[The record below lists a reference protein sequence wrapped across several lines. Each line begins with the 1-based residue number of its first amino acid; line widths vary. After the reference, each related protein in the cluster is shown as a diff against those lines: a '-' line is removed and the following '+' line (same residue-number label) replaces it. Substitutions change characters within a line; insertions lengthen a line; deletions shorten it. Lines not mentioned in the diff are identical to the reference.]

1 MNFIKFLFF
10 IGIIYLILR
19 FIGRYVFPFLIKRFV
34 NKAQKNFYSQQQ
46 AHNNNSQQDQKEGEV
61 NIKYNKQN
69 QSKSDKDKLGDY
81 VDFEEIKE
89 DNHSNK

>member
-10 IGIIYLILR
+10 VGIIYLIFR

-34 NKAQKNFYSQQQ
+34 KKAQKNFYSQHQ
-46 AHNNNSQQDQKEGEV
+46 NYNNSQQAQKEGEV
-61 NIKYNKQN
+61 NIKYNKQK
-69 QSKSDKDKLGDY
+69 QSKRDKDKLGDY
-81 VDFEEIKE
+81 VDFEEVKE